1 MHQVKKM
8 GWDGDRLLILNPI
21 RPAVRLTE
29 RPKPAPTS
37 LLQYQSWSLLCIRFI
52 PSAGCLTHINCVKQS
67 F

>member
-8 GWDGDRLLILNPI
+8 GWDVDKLLMLNLT
-21 RPAVRLTE
+21 RPAVPLKE

-37 LLQYQSWSLLCIRFI
+37 LLQYQSWRPLCIHFI
-52 PSAGCLTHINCVKQS
+52 PSAGCLIHINCIKQS